1 VRFLAPWLMRGFS
14 RKKQTGPVDNPSTA
28 RNDRAMRREM
38 LDVCGPEIL
47 QGEAVDAGYEVFILV
62 RKRLVRPRKWARITF
77 TDQ

>member
-1 VRFLAPWLMRGFS
+1 MRFLCTVADAGFS
-14 RKKQTGPVDNPSTA
+14 RKKQTEPVDNPSTA
-28 RNDRAMRREM
+28 RNDKAMRREM